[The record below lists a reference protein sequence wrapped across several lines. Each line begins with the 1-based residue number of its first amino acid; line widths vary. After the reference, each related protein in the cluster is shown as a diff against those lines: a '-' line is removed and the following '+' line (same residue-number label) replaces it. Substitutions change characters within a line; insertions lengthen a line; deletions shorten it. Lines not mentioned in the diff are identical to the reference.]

1 MALKQQQFYTSMA
14 TAINAGLD
22 LDRSLIASAAGSG
35 RVAHA
40 ARNAVHAVQD
50 GQTVAD
56 ALAPYPAAF
65 PAADLALIEIGEE
78 TGTLEQAFNDLADWH
93 AFKKRIWRTIIS
105 GMIYPTVVIHI
116 AALVIPAPT
125 ALLGK
130 TSLAQYLLTAGAILA
145 CFYLPVGGALFVY
158 RWLGRQQ
165 QGRRPFDE
173 AVLRIPGVAGA
184 LRDLA
189 LSRYCRSFLSMYRA
203 GAKTD
208 RCNEQAVKMCG
219 NTAVAAW
226 FDRGTEL
233 ARAGDEVSSG
243 FSSRL
248 PDDFI
253 SLWHSGEEGGRLEDS
268 LERLT
273 RNYADSAELRF
284 QELARWVPRGV
295 YAVIAV
301 FLVYSIF
308 KIATEVFSHYPVP

>member
-203 GAKTD
+203 DTLDDFRTALGGWTYPSANIVFAGKEGDIGYAALGAVPIRKSD
-208 RCNEQAVKMCG
+208 GFLAGLVAQEG
-219 NTAVAAW
+219 NTTANDW
-226 FDRGTEL
+226 QTY
-233 ARAGDEVSSG
+233 
-243 FSSRL
+243 L
-248 PDDFI
+248 PH
-253 SLWHSGEEGGRLEDS
+253 SLRPMVLNTAH
-268 LERLT
+268 
-273 RNYADSAELRF
+273 
-284 QELARWVPRGV
+284 
-295 YAVIAV
+295 
-301 FLVYSIF
+301 
-308 KIATEVFSHYPVP
+308 HYR